1 LDAEKNPVPLFFMD
15 GLRFSAKPATYRLLA
30 SPFPAGAIFGFRKP
44 VRKTEF
50 GGALPPSS
58 ILTNTQ
64 GMK

>member
-1 LDAEKNPVPLFFMD
+1 MD